1 MKNYYEEFRNE
12 SQENLDDAF
21 IWACLQ
27 GEFEKVKYLLTS
39 PDLKIHANIHTEGDN
54 GLMVA
59 FKKSHLN
66 IIKYLLTSP
75 ELKEHANIYVNQS
88 APFITSCIYSNNE
101 VLEYLIFDYKVDQN
115 EHITEFLNK
124 HAKKSVKS
132 LFETRELTQE
142 LINSSASDKNRIR
155 PNKL

>member
-1 MKNYYEEFRNE
+1 MKTFYEEFGKE
-12 SQENLDDAF
+12 PQENLDDAF
-21 IWACLQ
+21 IWACLK
-27 GEFEKVKYLLTS
+27 GEFEKIKYLLTS
-39 PDLKIHANIHTEGDN
+39 PELKIHANIHTEGDN

-75 ELKEHANIYVNQS
+75 ELKEHANIYNNQS

-101 VLEYLIFDYKVDQN
+101 VLEYLILDYKVDEN
-115 EHITEFLNK
+115 EYITNFLNK
-124 HAKKSVKS
+124 NAKKIVKN
-132 LFETRELTQE
+132 LFETRELTLE
-142 LINSSASDKNRIR
+142 LTHSSSNEKKIK